1 MFVTLQIKNRVPA
14 TLNQEG
20 WENQTINTLQEQ
32 LNQVTDI
39 LKLTLFEDRKFALLA
54 GS

>member
-1 MFVTLQIKNRVPA
+1 MFVPFQIKNRVPA

-20 WENQTINTLQEQ
+20 WENQTINRLQEQ

-39 LKLTLFEDRKFALLA
+39 LRLTLSED
-54 GS
+54 